1 MIFKKKFLLLA
12 LFIIIIFQTLIYTN
26 NNQKTSFRFFKW
38 TVPEVTIGKLI
49 SISFV
54 SGLFISSF
62 LNITLST
69 SLKKNNLENTEENY
83 EPPNIKEFN
92 NSNMEIPPQRDIRD
106 AQPTI
111 SVNYRVVKNTEES
124 NFKSNQNFS
133 NYSDISPEICSAWI
147 GNLYNQNNNP
157 KSIQRHLSSA
167 KGFFRFL
174 KKNNLVD
181 SSPFE
186 LITAPKSPNTLPEVL
201 SPENVEQL
209 LNFKPT
215 NLIEIRDLAIVEL
228 MYSSGLRVSETVNI
242 NLSDF
247 EDNMTF
253 LRVLGKGSKTRLVPL
268 GRFAINAIKNWLDE
282 RKKIATKTEA
292 LFLNSKG
299 TRLSVRSVQ
308 IRLKK
313 MAVKQGLPP
322 IHPHMLRHSFATHML
337 ESSGDLRT
345 IQELLG
351 HSSLST
357 TQIYTKLDYQHL
369 AKIYDQAHPRAKK

>member
-1 MIFKKKFLLLA
+1 MNNNVFIISDIKEYIIFISQVKNLSENTSKSYERDLKKLHLFLLD
-12 LFIIIIFQTLIYTN
+12 
-26 NNQKTSFRFFKW
+26 
-38 TVPEVTIGKLI
+38 
-49 SISFV
+49 
-54 SGLFISSF
+54 
-62 LNITLST
+62 LNISEY
-69 SLKKNNLENTEENY
+69 S
-83 EPPNIKEFN
+83 
-92 NSNMEIPPQRDIRD
+92 Q
-106 AQPTI
+106 I
-111 SVNYRVVKNTEES
+111 SAET
-124 NFKSNQNFS
+124 
-133 NYSDISPEICSAWI
+133 CSAWV
-147 GNLYNQNNNP
+147 GSLYSQNNNP

-174 KKNNLVD
+174 KKNNLIE

-186 LITAPKSPNTLPEVL
+186 LISAPKSSSTLPEVL
-201 SPENVEQL
+201 SPEDVEQL

-215 NLIEIRDLAIVEL
+215 NMIEIRDMAIVEL
-228 MYSSGLRVSETVNI
+228 MYSSGLRVSETANI
-242 NLSDF
+242 NISDF
-247 EDNMTF
+247 EENKTF
-253 LRVLGKGSKTRLVPL
+253 LRVLGKGSKTRLVPM
-268 GRFAINAIKNWLDE
+268 GRFAINAINNWLME
-282 RKKIATKTEA
+282 REKILNNTDA

-299 TRLSVRSVQ
+299 TRLTVRSIQ
-308 IRLKK
+308 LRLKK